1 MTSAMTSAT
10 STTSTTSRAGTV
22 RAAARTCAA
31 VALVVAAA
39 AFGLL
44 VSVLPAQA
52 AGTSSLDK
60 LILANPEPGWT
71 KLSPTE
77 LNTFETD
84 IQNELSTKNNSSQTF
99 QTAVEGWE
107 SPSGIAT
114 ASLVIFLVQ
123 AVTGSVGGPASDEA
137 TGFCQ
142 GATDQTPTAAQPI
155 SGLSEGATTTC
166 SGEGENVVVGTGITG
181 NYLAFVASF
190 GSSPVPA
197 SSVGPIVVNQIAAV
211 NNQSSSGSSSPG
223 GSNSKGTS
231 GTTSSSSSVPIIA
244 GAGGGAVVVV
254 AIVIFFV
261 LRRRSPKPAVVGA
274 GPMGAPSYMPVG
286 AAPPG
291 VGFNAPSAPPPQ
303 PGPPPANPVPDV
315 PSYGAPPASAQSH
328 DPWGDSDPGWLS
340 SHEAAE
346 AGAAQAGAAQT
357 TSGSGGGVQ
366 QAPGW
371 YQDAHDA
378 QTMRYWDGSSYTGRR
393 RWDGSNWVDA

>member
-1 MTSAMTSAT
+1 V
-10 STTSTTSRAGTV
+10 G
-22 RAAARTCAA
+22 
-31 VALVVAAA
+31 VV
-39 AFGLL
+39 
-44 VSVLPAQA
+44 PAQA

-84 IQNELSTKNNSSQTF
+84 IQNELSTKNNSGQTF

-123 AVTGSVGGPASDEA
+123 AVTGSVGGSASNEA

-142 GATDQTPTAAQPI
+142 GATDQTPTPAQPI
-155 SGLSEGATTTC
+155 SGLSEGATTSC
-166 SGEGENVVVGTGITG
+166 SGEGEDVVVGTGITG

-197 SSVGPIVVNQIAAV
+197 SSVGPIVVDQIAAV
-211 NNQSSSGSSSPG
+211 NNQSSSGTSSPG
-223 GSNSKGTS
+223 GSGSNASSATA
-231 GTTSSSSSVPIIA
+231 SSSSSVPIIA
-244 GAGGGAVVVV
+244 GAAGGAVVVV

-261 LRRRSPKPAVVGA
+261 VRRRNPKPAVAGA
-274 GPMGAPSYMPVG
+274 GQMGAPTG
-286 AAPPG
+286 FAASQI
-291 VGFNAPSAPPPQ
+291 PSGPPPQ
-303 PGPPPANPVPDV
+303 PVQAPANPVSDLP
-315 PSYGAPPASAQSH
+315 PYASPPASAQH

-346 AGAAQAGAAQT
+346 AGAVQAGAAQAT
-357 TSGSGGGVQ
+357 AGPGAGAQ

-393 RWDGSNWVDA
+393 RWDGANWVDA